1 MKIKEN
7 IKKYM
12 EYIIIFLKG
21 MVFGIANVIPG
32 VSGGTMAIVTGI
44 YERLIGI
51 ISDVFSYLKDFK
63 KFKNALLFL
72 IPLGLGAVIGI
83 VGFSNIIDYMLNN
96 HNFILM
102 YTFLGFVAG
111 SFPYLFK
118 SANKEGVKKR
128 YIIPFAIT
136 LLMMIVIVVAGKNAD
151 ENYIREFSTSFSDI
165 IQLIVYG
172 FIGAGTMIIP
182 GVSGSMVMMIMGIYN
197 AIIIAAKSL
206 NLLVLVPFAL
216 GMALGIVVISKI
228 IKMLLEK
235 FYGYTYYAILGFV
248 IGSLIFL
255 FPGVELSLQMLV
267 SIIVFIVSFVISY
280 KITKVNKDN

>member
-1 MKIKEN
+1 MKIKEK

-51 ISDVFSYLKDFK
+51 ISDAFSYLKDFK

-136 LLMMIVIVVAGKNAD
+136 LLMMIVIVVVGKNAD